1 MTWLIAQIWLLL
13 LIAFVLGSAIG
24 WLMVRAV
31 PSRSRETR

>member
-24 WLMVRAV
+24 WLMVRTV
-31 PSRSRETR
+31 PSRSRGTR